1 MTTFCGYP
9 PSTRAPRCPLKG
21 CQAVWAPILTAGL
34 ACWCRSPWRFCY
46 GSAASC
52 GSCWSAVPQAASFPM
67 FIYCNCAARVPG
79 GPSADALSCKHQTE
93 HVGSSTSSP
102 QPKYAPEPCIHA
114 PSPWLCGDQGAA
126 HPSCPDSSVPTSAK
140 SLLWAPSPHLH
151 TKPPASCL
159 ALRPHVASRCR

>member
-9 PSTRAPRCPLKG
+9 PSTRAPRCPFKG

-34 ACWCRSPWRFCY
+34 ACWCRSLWRFCY

-67 FIYCNCAARVPG
+67 FIYCNCAARVPV

-102 QPKYAPEPCIHA
+102 QPKYAPEPCIHD
-114 PSPWLCGDQGAA
+114 PSPWLCGDQGAPTPPA
-126 HPSCPDSSVPTSAK
+126 LTPPFPPLPNLSSGHHH
-140 SLLWAPSPHLH
+140 LHLH

-159 ALRPHVASRCR
+159 VLRPHVASRCH